1 MCRDPSRLLWRS
13 QQWSTRS
20 HWNLRPWGYR
30 RTAMLYGLGQTGGSR
45 FQRSYLRYRSRNA
58 GKRKKNAYYAVRT
71 TELDADFPY
80 A

>member
-1 MCRDPSRLLWRS
+1 MCMDPSRLLWPS

-45 FQRSYLRYRSRNA
+45 FQRSYLRYLPRHVPKTQIMYNKGPVDKVA
-58 GKRKKNAYYAVRT
+58 RKSF
-71 TELDADFPY
+71 LW
-80 A
+80 